1 MTMRNTTTTTL
12 LCLTFSLLPGCACDT
27 VPSTALQD
35 CQAAQ
40 VLPDKVQTD
49 ILFVVDDSGSMS
61 EEQANLAAN
70 LGAFIDTLAASPV
83 ENQFRIAVTN
93 TSVEGYLAT
102 EQSYAA
108 GPSRNVPYPD
118 GSLLAVAQ
126 VNALGVAGRYL
137 YDTNLY
143 PQAGGWGG
151 NRILDAGAPS
161 LVQDFKA
168 NVLVGISGSG
178 REQPLRAAQLA
189 LTDRLAA
196 ANAGFLRPGARLAII
211 ILSDEDDCSG
221 PVSPLVAG
229 NNQCHDLTVKN
240 NPALLTRIADFVA
253 FLDGPIGGEL
263 RQVTVGVIGGLSPLT
278 LAPSCATCA
287 NKDCLTAL
295 DGGDRFTQLMT
306 ALGPNRMRLGSICDP
321 SFAQT
326 LAEFAQV
333 LMPTSLPLKGAPA
346 DWRMLA
352 VKLTKASGQVVACS
366 VALEGTPAATTA
378 DAVYWPP
385 AAGAPATITF
395 HNACQLGVGDA
406 IDVSVVCAG

>member
-1 MTMRNTTTTTL
+1 MRTSTTTV
-12 LCLTFSLLPGCACDT
+12 LCCAALAALHGCACDT

-35 CQAAQ
+35 CSALQ
-40 VLPDKVQTD
+40 VQPGAVQTD

-70 LGAFIDTLAASPV
+70 LRAFIDTLAASPV

-93 TSVEGYLAT
+93 TSVEGYLASQ
-102 EQSYAA
+102 QSYTG

-263 RQVTVGVIGGLSPLT
+263 RQVTIGVIGGLSPLT
-278 LAPSCATCA
+278 LAPSCATCV

-295 DGGDRFTQLMT
+295 DGGDRFTQLMI

-321 SFAQT
+321 SFEKT

-333 LMPTSLPLKGAPA
+333 LMPTSMPLKGAPA

-352 VKLTKASGQVVACS
+352 VKLTKASGQVVGCS

-378 DAVYWPP
+378 DAVYSPP
-385 AAGAPATITF
+385 AGGAPATITF